1 MALSKNGM
9 MFVLSSPSGVGK
21 TTLTKKISINNK
33 NFVISISHTTRKPR
47 VSEID
52 GKDYFFINENEF
64 NKLVEEDSFFEHAK
78 IFDNYY
84 GTSKRQ
90 VLNIIEKGNDVLFD
104 IDWQGTQQLKK
115 IQGISLVTFFIIPPN
130 VETLKNRLI
139 NRHKG
144 EEKMINKRMEKF
156 SVEISHW
163 NEYNYVLINDNLE
176 KCYEKILEIMKFEKK
191 GIKKKQDLNIINKK
205 IDELTK

>member
-1 MALSKNGM
+1 MALNKNGM

-156 SVEISHW
+156 SEEISHW

>member
-64 NKLVEEDSFFEHAK
+64 NKLIEEDSFFEHAK

-156 SVEISHW
+156 SEEISHW

-176 KCYEKILEIMKFEKK
+176 KCYEKILEIMKLEKK